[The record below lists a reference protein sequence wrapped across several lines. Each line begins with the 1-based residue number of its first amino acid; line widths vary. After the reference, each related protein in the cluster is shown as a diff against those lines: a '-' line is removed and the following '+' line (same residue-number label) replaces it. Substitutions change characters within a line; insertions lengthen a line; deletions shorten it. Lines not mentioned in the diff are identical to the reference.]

1 MSGLLPAVLGGAVG
15 GLTLLGIVIVVIV
28 LCLRHHRRNSDSSE
42 SSSSGQALPESQGA
56 RCLTLEEL
64 NLATRNFSNEN
75 LIGQG
80 MFGEVYKGL
89 LQDGT
94 IVAVKRRHSPPSQEF
109 IQEVNY
115 LSSLQHRNLVKLLG
129 YCQEN
134 GMQMLVYEYIPNGS
148 VSTHLHGNSH
158 APGVRLEF
166 KHRLSI
172 AHGAAKGLSHLH
184 SLTPPAVHM
193 NFKTSNVL
201 VDEDFIPKV
210 ADIGIPG
217 LLDRLG
223 VTGLSSREPN
233 DPFVDPRMRESMNLN
248 FSIQSDVYSFGV
260 FIVELVSGRRAV
272 SDQSIIQWVQNLH
285 ESSDIS
291 AIADNRMTSG
301 FTSES
306 MKELLRLT
314 SWCVNPMSE
323 QRPSMSLVEAEI
335 HRIREQEIS
344 LTTVMTGRT
353 PTVTLG
359 SQLFRTSR

>member
-1 MSGLLPAVLGGAVG
+1 MSGLLAAALGAAAG
-15 GLTLLGIVIVVIV
+15 GFALLVIVVVVIV
-28 LCLRHHRRNSDSSE
+28 LCLRHHKRTSDSSE

-56 RCLTLEEL
+56 RCLSLEEL
-64 NLATRNFSNEN
+64 NFATRYFSNAN

-80 MFGEVYKGL
+80 TFGEVYKGL

-115 LSSLQHRNLVKLLG
+115 LASLCHRNLVKLLG
-129 YCQEN
+129 YCQED

-158 APGVRLEF
+158 AAGLRLEF
-166 KHRLSI
+166 KQRLSI
-172 AHGAAKGLSHLH
+172 AHGTAKGLSHLH

-201 VDEDFIPKV
+201 VDGDFVPKV
-210 ADIGIPG
+210 ADTGIPG
-217 LLDRLG
+217 MLDRLG
-223 VTGLSSREPN
+223 VTGLSSRTST
-233 DPFVDPRMRESMNLN
+233 DPFVDPRMKEAMNLN

-260 FIVELVSGRRAV
+260 FLLELVSGRKAV
-272 SDQSIIQWVQNLH
+272 SDQSIIQWVQNFQ

-291 AIADNRMTSG
+291 VIADNRMASG

-344 LTTVMTGRT
+344 LTTVMTEGT

>member
-1 MSGLLPAVLGGAVG
+1 MSGLLAEALGAAAG
-15 GLTLLGIVIVVIV
+15 GCALLLIVIILIV
-28 LCLRHHRRNSDSSE
+28 LCLQHRKRTSDSSE
-42 SSSSGQALPESQGA
+42 SGFSDQALPESQEA
-56 RCLTLEEL
+56 RCLSLEEL
-64 NLATRNFSNEN
+64 NFATRNFSNGN

-80 MFGEVYKGL
+80 TFGEVYKGL

-115 LSSLQHRNLVKLLG
+115 LASLCHWNLVKLLG
-129 YCQEN
+129 YCQED
-134 GMQMLVYEYIPNGS
+134 GMQMLVYEYISNSS

-158 APGVRLEF
+158 ALGSRLEF
-166 KHRLSI
+166 KQRLSI
-172 AHGAAKGLSHLH
+172 AHGTAKGLSHLH

-201 VDEDFIPKV
+201 VDEDFAPKV
-210 ADIGIPG
+210 ADTGIPG
-217 LLDRLG
+217 MLDRLG
-223 VTGLSSREPN
+223 VTGLSSRTFN
-233 DPFVDPRMRESMNLN
+233 DPFVEPRMKEAMNLN

-260 FIVELVSGRRAV
+260 FLLELVSGRKAV
-272 SDQSIIQWVQNLH
+272 SDQCIIQWAQSFQ

-291 AIADNRMTSG
+291 VIADSRMAGG

-306 MKELLRLT
+306 MKELLSLT
-314 SWCVNPMSE
+314 ARCVNPTSE
-323 QRPSMSLVEAEI
+323 QRPSMSSVEAEI

-344 LTTVMTGRT
+344 LTAVMAEGT